1 MQLAGSS
8 MPNRLPHS
16 GGADDHG
23 HSNRDLKRDKEHDV
37 RYRLHY
43 EPGLMSDDLL
53 PTILPNWTIKRAG
66 QDAKN
71 RGEHCKAARAFA
83 QAELAQASLT

>member
-37 RYRLHY
+37 RDRLQFDPAH
-43 EPGLMSDDLL
+43 MSDELL
-53 PTILPNWTIKRAG
+53 PTILPNWKIK
-66 QDAKN
+66 
-71 RGEHCKAARAFA
+71 
-83 QAELAQASLT
+83 

>member
-1 MQLAGSS
+1 

-37 RYRLHY
+37 RDRLQFDPAH
-43 EPGLMSDDLL
+43 MSDELL
-53 PTILPNWTIKRAG
+53 PTILPNWKIK
-66 QDAKN
+66 
-71 RGEHCKAARAFA
+71 
-83 QAELAQASLT
+83 